1 MPRPLSPLVTCVRL
15 ACHMSG
21 TVYGNTADGF
31 RFFKGATRARLFTDR
46 RGIGSPTTANTSS
59 ATTQSEEKWLI

>member
-31 RFFKGATRARLFTDR
+31 RFFKGATRARLF
-46 RGIGSPTTANTSS
+46 SSTSLP
-59 ATTQSEEKWLI
+59 EEKWLI

>member
-31 RFFKGATRARLFTDR
+31 RLLSSIPALLFAKKKR
-46 RGIGSPTTANTSS
+46 IGPPTAENINGNHYTVNILETS
-59 ATTQSEEKWLI
+59 